1 MSIIKIKRSLL
12 TISPATLEE
21 GELAYS
27 FLGSSK
33 TLFIGDGTNV
43 IAIGGQADHDKLAS
57 IEAGA
62 QVNTVDSVA
71 GKTGVVTLVKDDITN
86 FTESDYVHTTGT
98 ETIGGNKTFSNNVI
112 ITGDLTV
119 NGTVT
124 QVNTTEVN
132 IGDNILVL
140 NSDETGTPSQNA
152 GIEVERGTSDNAFLL
167 WDESVDKWGVKIG
180 ANPFEAFSIEGH
192 THVAADIT
200 DFTTEVELLI
210 QNYINNTIT
219 LNDLSGVVIT
229 TPQAGNALV
238 YNGTNWINQANSFL
252 NLTDTPNSYVGSDGY
267 FVQVNSGDGL
277 LEFTNIVDGG
287 SF

>member
-1 MSIIKIKRSLL
+1 MSIIKIKRSL
-12 TISPATLEE
+12 TTATPATLEE

-43 IAIGGQADHDKLAS
+43 IAIGGQADHDKLAG

-62 QVNTVDSVA
+62 QVNTVTSVA
-71 GKTGVVTLVKDDITN
+71 GKVGAVTLVKADITN

-98 ETIGGNKTFSNNVI
+98 ETINGNKTFGNDVI
-112 ITGDLTV
+112 ISGNLTV
-119 NGTVT
+119 NGTTT

-140 NSDETGTPSQNA
+140 NSDETGTPTQNA
-152 GIEVERGTSDNAFLL
+152 GIEVERGTADNALL
-167 WDESVDKWGVKIG
+167 IWDENFDSWGVQIG
-180 ANPFEAFSIEGH
+180 TGIFTAFSLEGH
-192 THVAADIT
+192 THNISDIV
-200 DFTTEVELLI
+200 DFQIEVETII
-210 QNYINNTIT
+210 QDYITNTVV
-219 LNDLSGVVIT
+219 LNDLNDVTISTLQTGDT
-229 TPQAGNALV
+229 LV
-238 YNGTNWINQANSFL
+238 YNGSQWVNQANSFL

-277 LEFTNIVDGG
+277 LQFTNIVDGG